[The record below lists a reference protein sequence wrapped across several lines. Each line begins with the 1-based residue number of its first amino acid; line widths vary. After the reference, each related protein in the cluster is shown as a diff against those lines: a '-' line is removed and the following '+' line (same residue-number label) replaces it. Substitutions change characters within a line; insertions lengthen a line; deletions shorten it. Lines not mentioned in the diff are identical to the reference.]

1 MLRITPSSEQRTKI
15 EEARLNGLALVM
27 EESAK
32 HEDLR
37 TARARRFKAI
47 RQGGEFN
54 GEFVSLQN
62 TLIDTFDHLIKTEP
76 RVKTK
81 VEANIERLHLTAK
94 ISEICP
100 VLASR

>member
-15 EEARLNGLALVM
+15 EEARLAGLAIVM
-27 EESAK
+27 ERSAQ

-47 RQGGEFN
+47 RQGGEFI
-54 GEFVSLQN
+54 SLQN
-62 TLIDTFDHLIKTEP
+62 TLIDTFNHLIRTEP
-76 RVKTK
+76 RVRTK

-100 VLASR
+100 VLTQC